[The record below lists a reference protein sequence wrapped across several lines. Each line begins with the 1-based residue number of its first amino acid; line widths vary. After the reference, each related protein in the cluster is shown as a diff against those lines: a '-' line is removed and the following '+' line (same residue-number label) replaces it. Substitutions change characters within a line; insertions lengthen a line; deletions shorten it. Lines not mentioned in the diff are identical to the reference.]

1 MFTKA
6 AVRVFVLTLAVAL
19 AGACSDSAGD
29 AARDEPVEAAPVTS
43 AAPAAAALDSAIT
56 VALEPLGGAGYS
68 GTLRVEADGERT
80 LLTATLRGAADG
92 IHQGHLQAGRC
103 PQPGASLERMQPV
116 VTDAAGVG
124 EALTVVDRPAGT
136 LLDGNHV
143 VTFRAADGSAAIVCG
158 ELPTL

>member
-6 AVRVFVLTLAVAL
+6 VVRGFTLILAVAV
-19 AGACSDSAGD
+19 AGACGGSDDDTAV
-29 AARDEPVEAAPVTS
+29 DETVEAAPVTE
-43 AAPAAAALDSAIT
+43 PASAALDSVIAVT
-56 VALEPLGGAGYS
+56 LEPLGGAGYS
-68 GTLRVEADGERT
+68 GTLHIEADGERT

-92 IHQGHLQAGRC
+92 IHQGHLLAGRC

-116 VTDAAGVG
+116 VTDGAGFG

-143 VTFRAADGSAAIVCG
+143 VTFRAADGSAVIVCG

>member
-6 AVRVFVLTLAVAL
+6 AVRGSMLTLAVGL
-19 AGACSDSAGD
+19 AGACGGSDGD
-29 AARDEPVEAAPVTS
+29 AARDETVEAAPATPAAT
-43 AAPAAAALDSAIT
+43 AAPDSVIT
-56 VALEPLGGAGYS
+56 VTLGPLDGAGYS
-68 GTLRVEADGERT
+68 GTLHVEADGERT

-103 PQPGASLERMQPV
+103 AQPGASLERMQPV
-116 VTDAAGVG
+116 VTDGAGVG

-143 VTFRAADGSAAIVCG
+143 VTFRAADGSAVIVCG